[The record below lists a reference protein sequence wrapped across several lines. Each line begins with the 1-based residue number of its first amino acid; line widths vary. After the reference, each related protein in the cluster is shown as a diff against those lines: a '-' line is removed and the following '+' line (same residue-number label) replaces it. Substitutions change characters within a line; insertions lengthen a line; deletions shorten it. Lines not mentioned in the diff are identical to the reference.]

1 MCVCVYNEDVGLGVV
16 PLHVGDREI
25 ATNELVEPTPGAGA
39 YREINSATVTSAG
52 AGAIFITTLTPE
64 QGRTLVPGSGVM
76 LVVLCIGAGA
86 SLLTGDI
93 F

>member
-1 MCVCVYNEDVGLGVV
+1 MCVYNEDVGLGVI

-52 AGAIFITTLTPE
+52 AGAIFITP
-64 QGRTLVPGSGVM
+64 PGTRENVGARKRCDVGGAVHWCRCFSFSG
-76 LVVLCIGAGA
+76 
-86 SLLTGDI
+86 
-93 F
+93 

>member
-1 MCVCVYNEDVGLGVV
+1 MCVYKEDVGLGVV
-16 PLHVGDREI
+16 PLHAGDREI

-52 AGAIFITTLTPE
+52 AGAIFITATRNKGERWSPE
-64 QGRTLVPGSGVM
+64 AVCVT
-76 LVVLCIGAGA
+76 VVLCIGAGA
-86 SLLTGDI
+86 SLLARDI